1 MPNLIDLNFV
11 YINYGG
17 VEGSSTGT
25 KVCFTTFVK
34 IDSNT
39 TLTRVVNIS
48 SFLTFLREL
57 LKYNNDTIPI
67 CGSGYNDISGYNNY
81 VLTRMMLD
89 RNNKIKLGGYGANTN
104 TLYSNIYDMQ
114 NALNYY
120 GSQFN
125 VVVYVYKNGQWE
137 IYD

>member
-1 MPNLIDLNFV
+1 M
-11 YINYGG
+11 YINYSG
-17 VEGSSTGT
+17 VTGSSTGA
-25 KVCFTTFVK
+25 KVCFTAFVK

-39 TLTRVVNIS
+39 TLTSVNNIS

-67 CGSGYNDISGYNNY
+67 CGSTYNDSSTYNNY

-89 RNNKIKLGGYGANTN
+89 NSNRIKLGGYGPNTN

-125 VVVYVYKNGQWE
+125 VVVYIYKNGQRD